1 MNIEK
6 PILKRIQK
14 LLTLS
19 KDKGASKAEAERA
32 MEMAQRLMTKYN
44 ITMANIENDTPASKI
59 KHEYFFSRA
68 VLNPADTEITA
79 ILCRFYK
86 VKILYNGNS
95 GMVVIGTP
103 ENIEIA
109 KYVHGYLR
117 NVFFKCWNEFK
128 RSANEISAQAERP
141 EGRDGAKHASQITTS
156 GLGAEYTS
164 EWSKPKKIRFL
175 ERGKNPAKTMNWP
188 YQTMNMSWRFIS
200 KTLSE

>member
-1 MNIEK
+1 MDTEK

-86 VKILYNGNS
+86 VKFWNGS
-95 GMVVIGTP
+95 YWDSR
-103 ENIEIA
+103 
-109 KYVHGYLR
+109 KY
-117 NVFFKCWNEFK
+117 
-128 RSANEISAQAERP
+128 
-141 EGRDGAKHASQITTS
+141 
-156 GLGAEYTS
+156 
-164 EWSKPKKIRFL
+164 
-175 ERGKNPAKTMNWP
+175 
-188 YQTMNMSWRFIS
+188 
-200 KTLSE
+200 

>member
-1 MNIEK
+1 MDTEK

-44 ITMANIENDTPASKI
+44 ITMANIEDDTPASKI

-86 VKILYNGNS
+86 VKSYITEILEWWLLGLPK
-95 GMVVIGTP
+95 IL
-103 ENIEIA
+103 
-109 KYVHGYLR
+109 K
-117 NVFFKCWNEFK
+117 
-128 RSANEISAQAERP
+128 
-141 EGRDGAKHASQITTS
+141 SQNTS
-156 GLGAEYTS
+156 TA
-164 EWSKPKKIRFL
+164 I
-175 ERGKNPAKTMNWP
+175 
-188 YQTMNMSWRFIS
+188 
-200 KTLSE
+200 

>member
-1 MNIEK
+1 MDTEK

-86 VKILYNGNS
+86 VKILLLIY
-95 GMVVIGTP
+95 
-103 ENIEIA
+103 
-109 KYVHGYLR
+109 HLLYL
-117 NVFFKCWNEFK
+117 
-128 RSANEISAQAERP
+128 
-141 EGRDGAKHASQITTS
+141 D
-156 GLGAEYTS
+156 
-164 EWSKPKKIRFL
+164 
-175 ERGKNPAKTMNWP
+175 
-188 YQTMNMSWRFIS
+188 NMYSN
-200 KTLSE
+200 LSLYKLVYHQ

>member
-6 PILKRIQK
+6 SILKRIQK

-141 EGRDGAKHASQITTS
+141 EGRDGLRMQTRVKITD
-156 GLGAEYTS
+156 
-164 EWSKPKKIRFL
+164 
-175 ERGKNPAKTMNWP
+175 
-188 YQTMNMSWRFIS
+188 
-200 KTLSE
+200 